1 MKHIILA
8 IALVLGIV
16 GSALAAKNLTYIDQI
31 PGELNFQ
38 LDGTGA
44 KEFRFFTNSTDTY
57 FFLSGNSTHY
67 MQCDS
72 NATLTGFSCT
82 PIAK

>member
-1 MKHIILA
+1 MKHILLALA
-8 IALVLGIV
+8 IV
-16 GSALAAKNLTYIDQI
+16 GCMAGAALAAKNLTYIDQQ
-31 PGELNFQ
+31 PSELNFQ
-38 LDGTGA
+38 LDGSGP

-57 FFLSGNSTHY
+57 IFLSGNSTHW

-82 PIAK
+82 PVAK